1 MPLTRTE
8 SPPGGW
14 QFYQPETK
22 WSLPDPMNHSF
33 ATAVAAIMKHREANA
48 VLSKR
53 ASQVEVQQD
62 LEAFTLARLPK
73 RTQSLIKPDEVPVKR
88 CRTCGGR

>member
-8 SPPGGW
+8 SPNGGW
-14 QFYQPETK
+14 KFYQPETK

-33 ATAVAAIMKHREANA
+33 DTAVAAIMKHREANP
-48 VLSKR
+48 VLRSR
-53 ASQVEVQQD
+53 AGQVQVQND

-73 RTQSLIKPDEVPVKR
+73 KTLSLIKPDETPVRR
-88 CRTCGGR
+88 CRSCGGK